1 MTVYDLIEL
10 LNRVQDKN
18 SIVMFD
24 PKGGFRNEGI
34 EGYDDLHFSVDDVLE
49 GCGSLKGIVYLVE
62 DEVKD

>member
-1 MTVYDLIEL
+1 M
-10 LNRVQDKN
+10 QDKN
-18 SIVMFD
+18 NIVMFD